1 MATTTMVS
9 GSLDSWEYLASY
21 GDLINAFGPNSALA
35 ANHYNTYGIA
45 EGRTITFN
53 AWTYLASY
61 DDLMGAFGADPLAA
75 AKHYVTWGYGEGRLT
90 TFDAQAYL
98 DNYGDLQAAFGSDLE
113 AAAQHF
119 VVFGRSEGRND
130 YTLDADMSSV
140 SEGGTVTFTLDTHD
154 LAEGTGFDYTITG
167 LSAADIVGGQ
177 LSGTAFVDADGKAVV
192 SVTAALDTIV
202 GESGEQ
208 IVFSVAGH
216 QEVVS
221 VNNTTAYSLS
231 VSPTTVSGGVDE
243 GETAYFTLSTTGVPA
258 GSSFAYTISGVT
270 EADVD
275 GGQLSGTA
283 TVGADGKAVVA
294 VDLAEDMASEGTET
308 LTLAIAGQ
316 TASVAVNDTSFP
328 TYELSSDV
336 SSVDEGGTVVFT
348 LETTG
353 VPAGSEF
360 DYSITGIN
368 ATDVVGGQ
376 LSGTAE
382 IGEDGKAIITVN
394 VSADMTDELIE
405 TMTLTVAGESA
416 SVTINDTS
424 FPTYELNAETATVD
438 EGGTAVFV
446 LETTGVAA
454 GSQFD
459 YVISGVSAADV
470 VNDSDGGDKLSGT
483 ATVGNDGKAVVSIL
497 LATDVLAE
505 TDETMTLSFNGIGVS
520 DSILVLNTTGDWEG
534 TYTLTP
540 FTDVETANIF
550 NGPQAYT
557 PGGNDLVNTLQ
568 SEDELTGEGDNP
580 TLNAT
585 LGDTNDASESMV
597 SPYLTNVQTVNLKI
611 TGDDIEGMNFQDT
624 DGVVNVNIL
633 RVTANNSDVVM
644 EDLQDSTVSLS
655 VSDATRDGRIEFNY
669 AEGMLE
675 GNDDT
680 VALGLNNV
688 RLDKLEI
695 TQGSGGWDED
705 EDEDYSVET
714 LNVTVN
720 GNTNI
725 DKFMLAANEE
735 EEESGVEQTLTIVAN
750 DDLEINHIRAN
761 GVETM
766 NLTANAD
773 IVFAADEDDALDRDN
788 SAFSGWFAGTND
800 LRNLNIDGDG
810 DVTYDGLTS
819 KRPDVDVDAS
829 AMTGDLRL
837 GVAGSTAASSAT
849 DIVSGSG
856 NDEIRTYGDL
866 GGNVSTDGGDDLL
879 VVEQNS
885 CQFDLKISGPSD
897 EYGDFLPTATVD
909 MGEGNDTVT
918 GDEMLASGDYIPD
931 EGDSGEDYA
940 ATIDLGNGNNTAS
953 VAEMRTAISW
963 NDWNTFDNDN
973 TDDTYTFNINT
984 TPDGY
989 GASTY
994 IAGGTGN
1001 DTVDLIMMEE
1011 NAVITLDGGDDN
1023 VVFNSEDV
1031 PSMPTDSFAVAVAN
1045 DSMSGG
1051 MPAVMWGDSQ
1061 DARERVNIASQSA
1074 AQDILGAQVYLGT
1087 GDNSVT
1093 FNDLYLEE
1101 RPVESSG
1108 SVEVSQIDKPCQD
1121 GCPDNFG
1128 KDILLMGEGAL
1139 IQADGGTD
1147 EHDDEL
1153 NVNFVNDVTVA
1164 ARSDWGSYNS
1174 GMQKMIVGIDT
1185 INLTALQVTNLT
1197 QPFGGTN
1204 DASIELDVLRVDGDL
1219 ETINLVSEEDVNKTS
1234 IYVWD
1239 ENHNP
1244 GNPVCF
1250 TLDNLRQEVDVNLTA
1265 NEASGV
1271 DSNKHIKDD
1280 GDIFAVDAAYTG
1292 SVPYGHPWDGIY
1304 DIDYYMFDE
1313 IANDYN
1319 IVDVYLTVNNDDDN
1333 ASTHEDTFVLNV
1345 TQGSGEFDLD
1355 LTINSTLT
1363 PYGVAGDDSDNLIE
1377 DVTINFADA
1386 GSHYVDMNGYGDEQH
1401 DKDATDTK
1409 LTVYSA
1415 AGASETITVVNTNA
1429 AEITFLGN
1437 SPIAANVNLV
1447 VDAENDYT
1455 ITTGTGNDI
1464 IDMRDDNVNT
1474 DDTITADAGR
1484 DVLVVSGDDSLGQQ
1498 DGATLAAGKNLAP
1511 YQATAEGTLVDDDVF
1526 EFVTGFEVIT
1536 IDTDAGSQTG
1546 NGSSGNEAPQRITL
1560 DEEAADFNDI
1570 DTINI
1575 IGSEHGS
1582 AKAHWLDLVIGDDY
1596 ELPGDTL
1603 TVDARMNYTS
1613 NTIQIDNRD
1622 KDEVEQVVNLD
1633 VRVNAENGTQLNF
1646 VNTGNEDFDV
1656 EVTVLTSRDDAQT
1669 NINNSAG
1676 VAEGNVRINVVEGSI
1691 DKVVLEDGDPNN
1703 ANEAGEGV
1711 IVTIADEWT
1720 EHKGVFTLDAS
1731 QIVDSDSNDNTGGA
1745 VISVDYG
1752 DTADLFIDG
1761 TQNDD
1766 TIVGGMH
1773 DDDIDGNDG
1782 DDLIDGDL
1790 IEAYTDTLDFEDV
1803 VFRTGDTLTVDYDG
1817 VSKQFIAVDGDTTED
1832 ALDSLVSSL
1841 NSDPASTDWIAQ
1853 RVGNSI
1859 VVTQTT
1865 PEHNAADSDFV
1876 LAIFNP
1882 APPIVQEAIYT
1893 LGLNLL
1899 DTVTFSYGAYT
1910 YSYVYGG
1917 GPLFNLSEMITDFS
1931 SNVNGEPWTVS
1942 TSGNTITF
1950 TGPIN
1955 GDAFTT
1961 PIVAVT
1967 SGFGSSVL
1975 TSFTEGENTT
1985 TIPWATLISDVAVY
1999 GDGDDT
2005 IDGGYGNDTIYGHG
2019 GKDVINGDGNDDVL
2033 FGNDGNDTIN
2043 GGTGYDTITGGLGA
2057 DLLTGGTGDDVF
2069 DYNAAVESSG
2079 LVIDHVTDFLAGSGN
2094 DRFDFSDL
2102 LGLGETGDFLGTV
2115 VDDSDANSALTG
2127 GDNVIEAI
2135 YVSEDHMLYVDLND
2149 NAVIDGGDLAIEV
2162 DVTGTLVDANFIW

>member
-1 MATTTMVS
+1 
-9 GSLDSWEYLASY
+9 
-21 GDLINAFGPNSALA
+21 
-35 ANHYNTYGIA
+35 
-45 EGRTITFN
+45 
-53 AWTYLASY
+53 
-61 DDLMGAFGADPLAA
+61 MGAFGADPLAA

-98 DNYGDLQAAFGSDLE
+98 DNYGDLQAAFGSDTE

-154 LAEGTGFDYTITG
+154 LAEGTSFDYTITG
-167 LSAADIVGGQ
+167 LSAADIEGGL
-177 LSGTAFVDADGKAVV
+177 LSGTAVVDADGKAVV

-216 QEVVS
+216 QEVVL
-221 VNNTTAYSLS
+221 VNNTTAYTLS
-231 VSPTTVSGGVDE
+231 VNPTTVSGGVDE
-243 GETAYFTLSTTGVPA
+243 GETAYFTLSTTGVPV
-258 GSSFAYTISGVT
+258 GSSFDYTISGVT
-270 EADVD
+270 EADVV

-283 TVGADGKAVVA
+283 VVGADGKAVIA
-294 VDLAEDMASEGTET
+294 VDLTEDMASEGTET
-308 LTLAIAGQ
+308 LSVTVAGQ
-316 TASVAVNDTSFP
+316 SASVAVNDTSFP
-328 TYELSSDV
+328 TYEV
-336 SSVDEGGTVVFT
+336 
-348 LETTG
+348 
-353 VPAGSEF
+353 
-360 DYSITGIN
+360 
-368 ATDVVGGQ
+368 
-376 LSGTAE
+376 
-382 IGEDGKAIITVN
+382 
-394 VSADMTDELIE
+394 
-405 TMTLTVAGESA
+405 
-416 SVTINDTS
+416 
-424 FPTYELNAETATVD
+424 NAETATVD

-470 VNDSDGGDKLSGT
+470 VGGKLTGT
-483 ATVGNDGKAVVSIL
+483 ATVGNDGKAVVSIV

-534 TYTLTP
+534 TYTLTSR
-540 FTDVETANIF
+540 TDIETANIF
-550 NGPQAYT
+550 NAPQDYT
-557 PGGNDLVNTLQ
+557 PGGNDRVNTLQ

-597 SPYLTNVQTVNLKI
+597 SPYLKDVETVNLKI

-624 DGVVNVNIL
+624 EGVVNVNIL

-695 TQGSGGWDED
+695 TQGSEGWDED
-705 EDEDYSVET
+705 EDEGYSVET

-720 GNTNI
+720 GETNI

-735 EEESGVEQTLTIVAN
+735 EEESGVEQTLNIVAN

-773 IVFAADEDDALDRDN
+773 IVFAADEDDALDRTN
-788 SAFSGWFAGTND
+788 SAFTGWFAGTND

-885 CQFDLKISGPSD
+885 CQFEAKSFGPSD

-909 MGEGNDTVT
+909 MGEGNDTVI

-931 EGDSGEDYA
+931 QGDSGADYA
-940 ATIDLGNGNNTAS
+940 ATIDLGNGNNTAT

-989 GASTY
+989 GASTF

-1001 DTVDLIMMEE
+1001 DTVNLIMMEE
-1011 NAVITLDGGDDN
+1011 NAVITLDGGNDD

-1031 PSMPTDSFAVAVAN
+1031 DMMPIDSFAVAVASE
-1045 DSMSGG
+1045 SMPGG

-1061 DARERVNIASQSA
+1061 DARERVNISSQSA

-1093 FNDLYLEE
+1093 FNDLYLASED
-1101 RPVESSG
+1101 
-1108 SVEVSQIDKPCQD
+1108 SQRGGCVN
-1121 GCPDNFG
+1121 GCPDDFG

-1139 IQADGGTD
+1139 IQADGGTA

-1174 GMQKMIVGIDT
+1174 GMQKMIEGIDT
-1185 INLTALQVTNLT
+1185 INLTALQVENLVL
-1197 QPFGGTN
+1197 PFGGTN

-1250 TLDNLRQEVDVNLTA
+1250 QLDNLRQEVDVNLTA

-1271 DSNKHIKDD
+1271 DSNQHIKDD
-1280 GDIFAVDAAYTG
+1280 GDIFAVDATYTG
-1292 SVPYGHPWDGIY
+1292 SVPYGDPLDGIY
-1304 DIDYYMFDE
+1304 GIDYYMFDE
-1313 IANDYN
+1313 IKNDID

-1333 ASTHEDTFVLNV
+1333 ASSHEDTFVLNV

-1363 PYGVAGDDSDNLIE
+1363 PYGVAGDDTDNLIE

-1401 DKDATDTK
+1401 KDVVDTK

-1415 AGASETITVVNTNA
+1415 AGASETITVVKTNA

-1474 DDTITADAGR
+1474 DDIITADVGR

-1536 IDTDAGSQTG
+1536 IDTDSGSQTG
-1546 NGSSGNEAPQRITL
+1546 SGASGSAAPQRITL
-1560 DEEAADFNDI
+1560 DEEAADFNNI
-1570 DTINI
+1570 DTINV
-1575 IGSEHGS
+1575 IGSIDGS
-1582 AKAHWLDLVIGDDY
+1582 LNGSPKAHWLDLVIGDDY

-1633 VRVNAENGTQLNF
+1633 VRVNAEDGTQLNF

-1676 VAEGNVRINVVEGSI
+1676 VAEGNVRINVVDGSI
-1691 DKVVLEDGDPNN
+1691 DEVVLEDGDPED
-1703 ANEAGEGV
+1703 ANETGEGV
-1711 IVTIADEWT
+1711 VVTIADEWT
-1720 EHKGVFTLDAS
+1720 RENGEFTLDAS
-1731 QIVDSDSNDNTGGA
+1731 QILNSDSNDNTGGA

-1752 DTADLFIDG
+1752 DTADLIIDG

-1766 TIVGGMH
+1766 TIFGGMN
-1773 DDDIDGNDG
+1773 DDDIDGNNG
-1782 DDLIDGDL
+1782 DDLIHGDDVIGDVL
-1790 IEAYTDTLDFEDV
+1790 TVEATSL
-1803 VFRTGDTLTVDYDG
+1803 RTGDSLSVTYGGVTKTYTALADVATTV
-1817 VSKQFIAVDGDTTED
+1817 
-1832 ALDSLVSSL
+1832 ALDDLVNKFNADVTMADSLALRDGNTIVMRQTAAEWLTSNKGFTDFTFAPAPAQPQVATYTFNLAYLDTVQFSDGINTQTYIAGPGLAYNFVEMASAFSSLVSGETWT
-1841 NSDPASTDWIAQ
+1841 ASANT
-1853 RVGNSI
+1853 N
-1859 VVTQTT
+1859 
-1865 PEHNAADSDFV
+1865 F
-1876 LAIFNP
+1876 
-1882 APPIVQEAIYT
+1882 
-1893 LGLNLL
+1893 GL
-1899 DTVTFSYGAYT
+1899 T
-1910 YSYVYGG
+1910 
-1917 GPLFNLSEMITDFS
+1917 ITGS
-1931 SNVNGEPWTVS
+1931 V
-1942 TSGNTITF
+1942 TF
-1950 TGPIN
+1950 TGPSDGSAFVTPSVMVTAGAGTSILSLTPGEPETEQADDTFVN
-1955 GDAFTT
+1955 DALF
-1961 PIVAVT
+1961 
-1967 SGFGSSVL
+1967 L
-1975 TSFTEGENTT
+1975 
-1985 TIPWATLISDVAVY
+1985 
-1999 GDGDDT
+1999 GDGEDT
-2005 IDGGYGNDTIYGHG
+2005 IDGGSGNDTIYGHG
-2019 GKDVINGDGNDDVL
+2019 GDDAINGDGGNDIL
-2033 FGNDGNDTIN
+2033 FGNDGDDTIT
-2043 GGTGYDTITGGLGA
+2043 GGSNNDTITGGLGA
-2057 DLLTGGTGDDVF
+2057 DDLNGNSGNDVF
-2069 DYNAAVESSG
+2069 NYDAVVESSG
-2079 LVIDHVTDFLAGSGN
+2079 ISIDHIYEFEASADK
-2094 DRFDFSDL
+2094 FDFCDL
-2102 LGLGETGDFLGTV
+2102 VAEGGFDCVDFIGNF
-2115 VDDSDANSALTG
+2115 VDDSTANTSLVVTSDVLQVVFVEE
-2127 GDNVIEAI
+2127 DN
-2135 YVSEDHMLYVDLND
+2135 MLYADMNG
-2149 NAVIDGGDLAIEV
+2149 NGVIDGGDLAIEV
-2162 DVTGTLVDANFIW
+2162 DVIGSLTDSNFLCTTCPA

>member
-1 MATTTMVS
+1 MVS
-9 GSLDSWEYLASY
+9 GTLDSWEYLASY

-113 AAAQHF
+113 AAAEHF

-154 LAEGTGFDYTITG
+154 LAEGTSFDYTITG
-167 LSAADIVGGQ
+167 LSAADIVGDSDP
-177 LSGTAFVDADGKAVV
+177 LSGTAVVDADGKAVV

-216 QEVVS
+216 QEVVL
-221 VNNTTAYSLS
+221 VNNTTAYTLS

-270 EADVD
+270 EADVV
-275 GGQLSGTA
+275 GGNLSGTE
-283 TVGADGKAVVA
+283 TVGADGKVVIA
-294 VDLAEDMASEGTET
+294 VDLTEDMASEGTET
-308 LTLAIAGQ
+308 LTLTIAGQ
-316 TASVAVNDTSFP
+316 SASVAV
-328 TYELSSDV
+328 
-336 SSVDEGGTVVFT
+336 
-348 LETTG
+348 
-353 VPAGSEF
+353 
-360 DYSITGIN
+360 
-368 ATDVVGGQ
+368 
-376 LSGTAE
+376 
-382 IGEDGKAIITVN
+382 
-394 VSADMTDELIE
+394 
-405 TMTLTVAGESA
+405 
-416 SVTINDTS
+416 NDTS

-470 VNDSDGGDKLSGT
+470 VGGKLTGT
-483 ATVGNDGKAVVSIL
+483 ATVGNDGKAVVSIV

-534 TYTLTP
+534 TYTLTSR
-540 FTDVETANIF
+540 TDIETANIF
-550 NGPQAYT
+550 NAPQDYT
-557 PGGNDLVNTLQ
+557 PGGNDRVNTLQ

-695 TQGSGGWDED
+695 TQGSEGWDED
-705 EDEDYSVET
+705 EDEGYSVET

-720 GNTNI
+720 GDTNI

-735 EEESGVEQTLTIVAN
+735 EEESGVEQTLNIVAN

-856 NDEIRTYGDL
+856 DDEIRTYGDL

-885 CQFDLKISGPSD
+885 CQFEVKSSGPSD
-897 EYGDFLPTATVD
+897 VYGDFLPTATVD
-909 MGEGNDTVT
+909 MGEGNDTVI
-918 GDEMLASGDYIPD
+918 GDEMLASGDNIANQ
-931 EGDSGEDYA
+931 GNSGEDYA
-940 ATIDLGNGNNTAS
+940 ATIDLGNGNNVAT

-963 NDWNTFDNDN
+963 NDWDTFDNDN

-989 GASTY
+989 GASTF

-1011 NAVITLDGGDDN
+1011 NAVITLDGGNDN

-1031 PSMPTDSFAVAVAN
+1031 DMMPTAVAVTN
-1045 DSMSGG
+1045 DSMQGG
-1051 MPAVMWGDSQ
+1051 MAAVMWGDSQ

-1101 RPVESSG
+1101 GSIQPVD
-1108 SVEVSQIDKPCQD
+1108 SVAVQGGPCED

-1164 ARSDWGSYNS
+1164 ARSDWGFYNA
-1174 GMQKMIVGIDT
+1174 GMQKMIEGIDT
-1185 INLTALQVTNLT
+1185 INLTALQVENLT
-1197 QPFGGTN
+1197 LPFGGTN

-1250 TLDNLRQEVDVNLTA
+1250 QLDNLRQEVDVNLTA

-1271 DSNKHIKDD
+1271 DSNQHIKDD
-1280 GDIFAVDAAYTG
+1280 GDIFAVDATYTG
-1292 SVPYGHPWDGIY
+1292 SVPYGDPLDGIY
-1304 DIDYYMFDE
+1304 GIDYYMFDE
-1313 IANDYN
+1313 IKNDID

-1333 ASTHEDTFVLNV
+1333 ASSHEDTFVLNV

-1363 PYGVAGDDSDNLIE
+1363 PYTSAGVDADNLIE
-1377 DVTINFADA
+1377 DVTINFDDA

-1401 DKDATDTK
+1401 VKDATDTK

-1415 AGASETITVVNTNA
+1415 AGASETITVVKTNA

-1474 DDTITADAGR
+1474 DDIITADAGR

-1498 DGATLAAGKNLAP
+1498 DGATLPAGKNLAP

-1536 IDTDAGSQTG
+1536 IDTDSGSQTG
-1546 NGSSGNEAPQRITL
+1546 SGASGSAAPQRITL

-1570 DTINI
+1570 DTINV
-1575 IGSEHGS
+1575 IGSIDGS
-1582 AKAHWLDLVIGDDY
+1582 LDGSPKAHWLDLVIGDDY

-1603 TVDARMNYTS
+1603 KVDARMNYTS

-1633 VRVNAENGTQLNF
+1633 VRVNAEDGTQLNF
-1646 VNTGNEDFDV
+1646 VDTGNEDFDV
-1656 EVTVLTSRDDAQT
+1656 EVTVLTLRDDAQT

-1676 VAEGNVRINVVEGSI
+1676 VEEGNVRINVVEGSI
-1691 DKVVLEDGDPNN
+1691 DKVVLEDGDPED
-1703 ANEAGEGV
+1703 ANETGEGV
-1711 IVTIADEWT
+1711 VVTIADEWT
-1720 EHKGVFTLDAS
+1720 EDNGEFTLDAS
-1731 QIVDSDSNDNTGGA
+1731 QILNSDIPTSTGGA

-1752 DTADLFIDG
+1752 DTADLIIDG

-1766 TIVGGMH
+1766 TIFGGMN
-1773 DDDIDGNDG
+1773 DDDIDGNNG

-1790 IEAYTDTLDFEDV
+1790 IEAYTDTVDFEDV
-1803 VFRTGDTLTVDYDG
+1803 VFRTGDTLTVNYDG
-1817 VSKQFIAVDGDTTED
+1817 VSKQFIAADGDTTED

-1841 NSDPASTDWIAQ
+1841 NSDGASTDWIAQ

-1876 LAIFNP
+1876 SVIFTPAAPTVETITYQFTDLNWGENVNFDFTDAGSSYGYSVWSLILVDYDLEDVADDLATD
-1882 APPIVQEAIYT
+1882 V
-1893 LGLNLL
+1893 LNESW
-1899 DTVTFSYGAYT
+1899 TVTGT
-1910 YSYVYGG
+1910 
-1917 GPLFNLSEMITDFS
+1917 NRS
-1931 SNVNGEPWTVS
+1931 SM
-1942 TSGNTITF
+1942 TF
-1950 TGPIN
+1950 TGPSN
-1955 GDAFTT
+1955 GDSFEAPVISITGGDGGNVV
-1961 PIVAVT
+1961 I
-1967 SGFGSSVL
+1967 S
-1975 TSFTEGENTT
+1975 SFTEGENATT
-1985 TIPWATLISDVAVY
+1985 MTIGSPVEDVAVY

-2019 GKDVINGDGNDDVL
+2019 GDDVINGDEDADRL
-2033 FGNDGNDTIN
+2033 FGNDGDDTIT
-2043 GGTGYDTITGGLGA
+2043 GGTGNDTITGGLGA
-2057 DLLTGGTGDDVF
+2057 DDLNGNSGNDVF
-2069 DYNAAVESSG
+2069 NYDAVVESSG
-2079 LVIDHVTDFLAGSGN
+2079 ISIDHIYEFEASADK
-2094 DRFDFSDL
+2094 FDFCDL
-2102 LGLGETGDFLGTV
+2102 VTEGGFDCVDFIGNFA
-2115 VDDSDANSALTG
+2115 DDSLANTALVVTSDVLQVVFVEE
-2127 GDNVIEAI
+2127 DNK
-2135 YVSEDHMLYVDLND
+2135 LYADMNG
-2149 NAVIDGGDLAIEV
+2149 NGVIDGGDLAIEV
-2162 DVTGTLVDANFIW
+2162 DVIGSLTDSNFLCTTCPA